1 MAGGGGHSKTTK
13 RAFEDDGL
21 PSPSSGGREK
31 GGRGGGSLF
40 KNIHK
45 RQGFSKII
53 SLSPS
58 PSLLSLPTPQP
69 RNITASYSYT
79 NQAKETPLR
88 ESEWGGG
95 KFVKMDLTREFHI
108 FLAVNIFGFLGG
120 GEGEEEWVHEYECWM
135 RKLAEVVNRGLCMV
149 KRGPNKAV

>member
-1 MAGGGGHSKTTK
+1 MAGGDGHSKTTK

-21 PSPSSGGREK
+21 PSPSSGGRERGV
-31 GGRGGGSLF
+31 GGFFVQKHPQTSM
-40 KNIHK
+40 I
-45 RQGFSKII
+45 SKII

-58 PSLLSLPTPQP
+58 PSLLSLPDLQP

-79 NQAKETPLR
+79 NQKKPLYGNP
-88 ESEWGGG
+88 SWGGG
-95 KFVKMDLTREFHI
+95 EVCDDGFDQGVPHLGCKYLWC
-108 FLAVNIFGFLGG
+108 FGG
-120 GEGEEEWVHEYECWM
+120 GEEEWVHEYECCM